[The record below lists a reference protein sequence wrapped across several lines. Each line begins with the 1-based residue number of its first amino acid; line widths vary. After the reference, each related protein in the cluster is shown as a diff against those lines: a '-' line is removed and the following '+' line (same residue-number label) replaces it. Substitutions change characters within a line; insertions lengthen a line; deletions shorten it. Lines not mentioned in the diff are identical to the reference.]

1 VSDKPGVIDQLKD
14 LLLETLEGGDY
25 DLEAI
30 RKTLTPETD
39 FSADLQMDSLDQVDY
54 VVAVETRFGIRIPQK
69 DYDNLNNLA
78 AVAGYIEKL
87 S

>member
-1 VSDKPGVIDQLKD
+1 VSEKPSVIDQLREI
-14 LLLETLEGGDY
+14 LLDTLKGGDY

-30 RKTLTPETD
+30 GRSLTPETE

-54 VVAVETRFGIRIPQK
+54 VVAVETHFGIRIPQK
-69 DYDNLNNLA
+69 DYDDLRNLA
-78 AVAGYIEKL
+78 AVASYIEKL